1 MQKVLVAGA
10 GKIGSLIAALLS
22 QSGDYEVFLVDSKT
36 QSFNLKEQSA
46 KNHPTQM
53 LELDVMDPQKFTA
66 FIKKHNFTAL
76 ISCLPYPCNT
86 AVATL
91 AKEHQL
97 HYFDL
102 TEDTHV
108 SAKIAQ
114 LAVNA
119 KTAFVPQCGV
129 APGFI
134 SIVANDLML
143 SFESIESVFLRV
155 GALPK
160 HSNNALKYALTWSPD
175 GLINEY
181 ANPCDALINGKL
193 GKLQPLDDLE
203 SVEIDG
209 LSYEA
214 FNTSGGLGTLAATY
228 EGKVNTL
235 NYKTIRYPGHC
246 EKMRFLMID
255 LELRKSKDVLKSIL
269 INALPQSAEDVVIIY
284 VAVRGK
290 QNGEWVEKNY
300 MKKFYPK
307 VIEGKTWSAIQTT
320 TASSAC
326 VVIDSVLQNPSLY
339 QGLIKQE
346 SFELSAFVQNRF
358 GKYFI

>member
-10 GKIGSLIAALLS
+10 GKIGSLIATLLA
-22 QSGDYEVFLVDSKT
+22 QSGDYHVYLIDSKT
-36 QSFNLKEQSA
+36 QSFNSKE
-46 KNHPTQM
+46 PTTKPESIER
-53 LELDVMDPQKFTA
+53 LEVDVMDPQKLTA
-66 FIKKHNFTAL
+66 LIKKHTFTAL
-76 ISCLPYPCNT
+76 ISCLPYPCNAT
-86 AVATL
+86 VAML
-91 AKEHQL
+91 AKEQQL

-102 TEDTHV
+102 TEDTQV
-108 SAKIAQ
+108 SAKIAE
-114 LAVNA
+114 LAINA

-134 SIVANDLML
+134 SIVANELMKT
-143 SFESIESVFLRV
+143 FESIESVYLRV

-203 SVEIDG
+203 SIEIDG
-209 LSYEA
+209 LHYEA

-255 LELRKSKDVLKSIL
+255 LELRKSKDILKSIL
-269 INALPQSAEDVVIIY
+269 TNALPQSAEDVVIIY
-284 VAVRGK
+284 VAVKGK

-307 VIEGKTWSAIQTT
+307 VINGKTWSAIQTT

-339 QGLIKQE
+339 HGLVKQE
-346 SFELSAFVQNRF
+346 SFELSAFVKNRF
-358 GKYFI
+358 GELFI

>member
-10 GKIGSLIAALLS
+10 GKIGSLIATLLS
-22 QSGDYEVFLVDSKT
+22 HSGDYDVYLIDSKT

-46 KNHPTQM
+46 KQIPINV
-53 LELDVMDPQKFTA
+53 LEIDVMDSQALTA
-66 FIKKHNFTAL
+66 LIKKHAFTAL
-76 ISCLPYPCNT
+76 ISCLPFACNM

-91 AKEHQL
+91 AKDHQL

-102 TEDTHV
+102 TEDTQV
-108 SAKIAQ
+108 SATIAT
-114 LAVNA
+114 LATNA

-134 SIVANDLML
+134 SIVANDLMKT
-143 SFESIESVFLRV
+143 FESIESVFLRV

-181 ANPCDALINGKL
+181 ANPCDAIINGEL

-203 SVEIDG
+203 SIEIDG
-209 LSYEA
+209 LHYEA

-228 EGKVNTL
+228 KGKVNTL

-255 LELRKSKDVLKSIL
+255 LGLKESREVLKNIL

-284 VAVRGK
+284 VAVEGK
-290 QNGEWVEKNY
+290 QNGERVEKNY

-307 VIEGKTWSAIQTT
+307 VIGGKTWSAIQTT

-326 VVIDSVLQNPSLY
+326 VVIDSVLQKPSLY
-339 QGLIKQE
+339 QGLVKQE
-346 SFELSAFVQNRF
+346 SFELNAFVQNRF
-358 GKYFI
+358 GEIFI

>member
-10 GKIGSLIAALLS
+10 GKIGSLIATLLS
-22 QSGDYEVFLVDSKT
+22 QSGDYEVFLVDSKN
-36 QSFNLKEQSA
+36 QSFNLKDQSA
-46 KNHPTQM
+46 KKHPIETH
-53 LELDVMDPQKFTA
+53 ELDVMDPQKFAA
-66 FIKKHNFTAL
+66 FIKMHVFTAL

-91 AKEHQL
+91 AKEQQL

-102 TEDTHV
+102 TEDTQV
-108 SAKIAQ
+108 SATIAQ
-114 LAVNA
+114 LALNA

-134 SIVANDLML
+134 SIVANDLMKT
-143 SFESIESVFLRV
+143 FESIESVSLRV

-203 SVEIDG
+203 SIEIDG
-209 LSYEA
+209 LHYEA

-255 LELRKSKDVLKSIL
+255 LELRKAKDVLKNIL

-284 VAVRGK
+284 VAVKGK
-290 QNGEWVEKNY
+290 QNGEWVERNY

-326 VVIDSVLQNPSLY
+326 VVIDSVLQSPSLY

-358 GKYFI
+358 GKHFI